1 MSYREIYKSPS
12 ASRFYG
18 TLVITSNSSIFTG
31 DTSGLDRRMCLNIFN
46 NKIPSY
52 KRSAAIEKVLESEL
66 TALTSVALAMQDDE
80 VTQRIRGI
88 GEAEI
93 PEFKREDWLLK
104 CEVNSVAAWANQR
117 IIHDPD
123 SYEFL
128 SDLYEDYRTYC
139 GDSGQKAVA
148 DKKLCSNILQ
158 VSTEVMGWE
167 DVVRDRK
174 AAGTIIRGI
183 RLRKGGSDDDK
194 PWIEELFAPPE
205 SKILSAL
212 CTSSEDMNEAT
223 KLIQGKVSEGDVD
236 ELPNFLENKE
246 ALQVGEQDK
255 PDNLKVLPEEIYIA
269 PELAPSKESSC
280 EAASTSPS
288 TLPEI
293 LPPTTEPLQVAA
305 VDELQGWG
313 TYNKALPYPNPKSDN
328 ERSSQ
333 KRSLAI
339 RESFRASNT
348 VEDLFALNR
357 DNGGEF
363 SKDELTWV
371 KNWIKLFFPT
381 EFSHL
386 QATAKITQL
395 GLDFT

>member
-1 MSYREIYKSPS
+1 
-12 ASRFYG
+12 
-18 TLVITSNSSIFTG
+18 
-31 DTSGLDRRMCLNIFN
+31 
-46 NKIPSY
+46 
-52 KRSAAIEKVLESEL
+52 
-66 TALTSVALAMQDDE
+66 
-80 VTQRIRGI
+80 
-88 GEAEI
+88 
-93 PEFKREDWLLK
+93 LK
-104 CEVNSVAAWANQR
+104 CDVNSVAAWANQR

-128 SDLYEDYRTYC
+128 STLYEDYRTYC

-148 DKKLCSNILQ
+148 DKKLCSNLLQ
-158 VSTEVMGWE
+158 VSNEVMGWE

-183 RLRKGGSDDDK
+183 RLRKGGFDDDK

-205 SKILSAL
+205 SKISSAL

-223 KLIQGKVSEGDVD
+223 KLIQHKGSEGDVD

-246 ALQVGEQDK
+246 ALQVKEQDK

-269 PELAPSKESSC
+269 PELATSKESSC

-288 TLPEI
+288 TLPKI
-293 LPPTTEPLQVAA
+293 LPPTTEPLQVSP
-305 VDELQGWG
+305 VDELKGWE
-313 TYNKALPYPNPKSDN
+313 TLNKVNSYPNPKSDN

-339 RESFRASNT
+339 RESFRAAKT
-348 VEDLFALNR
+348 IEDLSALNR

-371 KNWIKLFFPT
+371 KNWIKIFFPC
-381 EFSHL
+381 EFSYL
-386 QATAKITQL
+386 QVTAKITQL
-395 GLDFT
+395 GLDLT